1 MEIIEKIKTI
11 SCNTP
16 IIYGGGLSSL
26 NYASKVLNFGID
38 RILMESLFLDNKLE
52 FKKIVD
58 NIGKQ
63 SVILSLSV
71 CNGRVI
77 SYKNNINLDNISND
91 LEKHD
96 LASEI
101 LLNDVRNDGSYGKF
115 DKNNLNIFNK
125 VKPKIICH
133 GGLTNIDLMKDIL
146 RKKKVSAICISNY
159 LNFKEHQYQNIK
171 KNLRLGLVRQEKYE

>member
-1 MEIIEKIKTI
+1 
-11 SCNTP
+11 
-16 IIYGGGLSSL
+16 
-26 NYASKVLNFGID
+26 
-38 RILMESLFLDNKLE
+38 
-52 FKKIVD
+52 
-58 NIGKQ
+58 
-63 SVILSLSV
+63 SV

-159 LNFKEHQYQNIK
+159 LNFKEHRYQNIK